1 MYFYTSA
8 DNYEV
13 CKMLNLL
20 FLTVVGT
27 TLLIDVFMSLRFLTL
42 KNEQEH
48 QTIDIRRLVPKQKLC
63 YTQYKAL
70 GQRIRNGEG

>member
-1 MYFYTSA
+1 MYFYSFA

-27 TLLIDVFMSLRFLTL
+27 TLLFGVFMSLRFLTL
-42 KNEQEH
+42 RNEQEH
-48 QTIDIRRLVPKQKLC
+48 QTIDI
-63 YTQYKAL
+63 
-70 GQRIRNGEG
+70 